1 MKKLYSNFLLK
12 ESTKELQFTEDSD
25 NFVIECTATTFN
37 VYNENNQKWL
47 SRSFDKCLKEF
58 YGDSLNVVCGIEH
71 QWNGRKVG
79 VFEVVKTNSDAMTV
93 KLRLPKS
100 IKDNVDYTIPAI
112 KEGIL
117 QGLSTEGWFEDYMWT
132 EEGVEVTNGF
142 LANID
147 LVSIPADKSAKFRNT
162 KIEIE
167 EQKEETIE
175 EAINNNNILKFL

>member
-1 MKKLYSNFLLK
+1 MKKLYANFLLK
-12 ESTKELQFTEDSD
+12 ESTKELVYTEDSD

-47 SRSFDKCLKEF
+47 PRSFDKCLKEF

-79 VFEVVKTNSDAMTV
+79 VFEVIKTNAENMTA

-112 KEGIL
+112 KEGFCKDCR
-117 QGLSTEGWFEDYMWT
+117 QKVGLKITSGRTRELRLRT
-132 EEGVEVTNGF
+132 L

-147 LVSIPADKSAKFRNT
+147 LRSIPADRAQKFRNT

-167 EQKEETIE
+167 EKKRKKS
-175 EAINNNNILKFL
+175 NNNNILKYL